1 MFHSLG
7 EDKKLLQSTLLGPE
21 KQSPFYMTIPGK
33 YVPERQNLQKAKSIL
48 SQYRHGA
55 LCLLL
60 SRHINSKAV
69 NHIQVTNFAK
79 MLNSFL
85 SLFKGYGKSPSP
97 PILFNPNPH
106 RWTQNLVSHKK
117 GQDGQDCP
125 SNLMFQDT
133 CEGQLS

>member
-1 MFHSLG
+1 
-7 EDKKLLQSTLLGPE
+7 
-21 KQSPFYMTIPGK
+21 MTIPGK

-79 MLNSFL
+79 MLNYFL

-106 RWTQNLVSHKK
+106 RWAQNLVSHKK
-117 GQDGQDCP
+117 RTGRTGLPFKDVPGH
-125 SNLMFQDT
+125 L
-133 CEGQLS
+133 